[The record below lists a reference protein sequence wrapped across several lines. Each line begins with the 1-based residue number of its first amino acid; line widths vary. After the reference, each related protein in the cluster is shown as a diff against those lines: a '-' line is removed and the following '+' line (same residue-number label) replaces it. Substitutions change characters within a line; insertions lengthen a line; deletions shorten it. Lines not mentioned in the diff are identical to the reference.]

1 MSKSFLSVALL
12 AMSTI
17 AASAADVESV
27 ITGGKPAET
36 QLSGCKDNDFSVVNT
51 DFSKETGDDVFDVV
65 EKMPEY
71 KGGTQ
76 GLMTYIQHTVKY
88 PETAKST
95 GLQGKFV
102 VQFIINDD
110 GSIIKD
116 KTQVINVD
124 GEKIATHVKL
134 PEVMVAA
141 YAKDAQKKTGK
152 QLTKEQKDNM
162 RIAYSDLEKECIRV
176 VNNMEAWTPGQ
187 QRGKNV
193 KVKFAVPI
201 TFRLQ

>member
-1 MSKSFLSVALL
+1 MSKKILSVALL

-51 DFSKETGDDVFDVV
+51 DFSKETGDDVFNVV

-76 GLMTYIQHTVKY
+76 GLMTYLQHTVKY

-141 YAKDAQKKTGK
+141 YAKNAQKNTGK

>member
-1 MSKSFLSVALL
+1 MSVALL

-27 ITGGKPAET
+27 ITSSNPAET
-36 QLSGCKDNDFSVVNT
+36 QLSCCKDNDFSVVST
-51 DFSKETGDDVFDVV
+51 DFSKETGDDVFEVV

-76 GLMTYIQHTVKY
+76 GLMTYIMQSVKY
-88 PETAKST
+88 PATAQAI
-95 GLQGKFV
+95 GLQGKFLI
-102 VQFIINDD
+102 QFIINDD

-116 KTQVINVD
+116 ETHVINVD
-124 GEKIATHVKL
+124 GETIASHVKL

-141 YAKDAQKKTGK
+141 QAKDTQKKTGK
-152 QLTKEQKDNM
+152 PMTKEQKEEM

-176 VNNMEAWTPGQ
+176 VNNMEAWEPGQ
-187 QRGKNV
+187 QKGKKV
-193 KVKFAVPI
+193 KVRYALPI
-201 TFRLQ
+201 MFRLQ